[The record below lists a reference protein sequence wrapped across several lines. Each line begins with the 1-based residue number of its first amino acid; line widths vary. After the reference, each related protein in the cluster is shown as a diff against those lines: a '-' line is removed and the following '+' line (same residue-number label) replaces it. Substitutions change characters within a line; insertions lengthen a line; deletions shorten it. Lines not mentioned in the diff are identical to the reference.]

1 MAPSLFLFFIM
12 TEYFILI
19 DNKQLGPYTLDELRQ
34 RAISSSTLVW
44 AEGMAQWTPAW
55 QVPALRPLFNTAPA
69 SESPAPENAA
79 PGSESPAGGLGSV
92 GRCCAAAPENG
103 AAESSAPESS
113 APESAAQ
120 AAPCAP
126 PASPASPKKRR
137 KALYIA
143 LGVLA
148 AMLFILALT
157 NPSKAEHRQAILDKL
172 DEAKAQIDSI
182 QDPMT
187 RTIAQ
192 VMMNTGGD
200 LATEVTR
207 ELIDKDLEYHDYVFF
222 STTTLHTDLLPDDI
236 RTSKGILG
244 HVSAVSFNDII
255 PQIIMAQIRN
265 NGFGDSDSTIDNAVN
280 GAQQAADATQRTSA
294 SDADRIFSQV
304 VSTVTQTIQ
313 DANGNTTTKSTKTV
327 QHNGVTVDSLTKV
340 VTNRLA
346 GEISRHLTK
355 ENTSRLAQDVAGQVK
370 QEIRQNTD
378 SATAHGLNA
387 IINDVLKFLG
397 LR

>member
-19 DNKQLGPYTLDELRQ
+19 DNKQLGPYTFDELRQ

-55 QVPALRPLFNTAPA
+55 QVPALRPLFNTAPENGSPS
-69 SESPAPENAA
+69 SESAA
-79 PGSESPAGGLGSV
+79 PGSESPADGLGSV
-92 GRCCAAAPENG
+92 GRCCAAAPEN
-103 AAESSAPESS
+103 SAPESP

-126 PASPASPKKRR
+126 PASPASPRKCR
-137 KALYIA
+137 KALYIS

-192 VMMNTGGD
+192 VMMGAGGD

-255 PQIIMAQIRN
+255 PQIIMAQIRA
-265 NGFGDSDSTIDNAVN
+265 NGFGDNDSTIDNAVN
-280 GAQQAADATQRTSA
+280 GAQQASDATQGTSA
-294 SDADRIFSQV
+294 SDADRIISQV

>member
-1 MAPSLFLFFIM
+1 M

-69 SESPAPENAA
+69 SDTAAPENTA

-92 GRCCAAAPENG
+92 GRCSAAAPENG
-103 AAESSAPESS
+103 APESTAPESV
-113 APESAAQ
+113 APGAAQ

-126 PASPASPKKRR
+126 PASPASPASPKKRR
-137 KALYIA
+137 KALYIVLA
-143 LGVLA
+143 VLA

-192 VMMNTGGD
+192 VMLNTGGD

-255 PQIIMAQIRN
+255 PQIIMGQIRA
-265 NGFGDSDSTIDNAVN
+265 NGFGDSDSTIDKAVN
-280 GAQQAADATQRTSA
+280 GAQQASDATHGTSA
-294 SDADRIFSQV
+294 SDADRIISQV

-355 ENTSRLAQDVAGQVK
+355 GNTSRLAQDVAGQVK

-378 SATAHGLNA
+378 STTAHGLNA

>member
-1 MAPSLFLFFIM
+1 MAPSLFPFFIM

-103 AAESSAPESS
+103 AAESSAPES
-113 APESAAQ
+113 AAQ

-137 KALYIA
+137 KALFIVLA
-143 LGVLA
+143 VLA

-192 VMMNTGGD
+192 VMMGAGGD

-255 PQIIMAQIRN
+255 PQIIMAQIRA

-280 GAQQAADATQRTSA
+280 GAQQASDATQRSSA
-294 SDADRIFSQV
+294 DGADRIFSQV

-355 ENTSRLAQDVAGQVK
+355 GNTSRLAQDVAGQVK

>member
-1 MAPSLFLFFIM
+1 M

-69 SESPAPENAA
+69 SESAPGSESPAPGSTA
-79 PGSESPAGGLGSV
+79 PGSETSGAPASESPAGGLGSV

-103 AAESSAPESS
+103 

-137 KALYIA
+137 KALYIVLA
-143 LGVLA
+143 VLA

-192 VMMNTGGD
+192 VMLNSGGD

-244 HVSAVSFNDII
+244 HVNAVSFNDII
-255 PQIIMAQIRN
+255 PQIIMGQIRA

-280 GAQQAADATQRTSA
+280 GAQQASDAAQGTSA
-294 SDADRIFSQV
+294 SDADRIISQV
-304 VSTVTQTIQ
+304 VSTVSQSIQ

-346 GEISRHLTK
+346 GEISHHLTK
-355 ENTSRLAQDVAGQVK
+355 GNTSRLAQDVAGQVK

>member
-69 SESPAPENAA
+69 SENPAPENTA

-103 AAESSAPESS
+103 AAESSAPES
-113 APESAAQ
+113 AAQ

-137 KALYIA
+137 KALYIVLA
-143 LGVLA
+143 VLA

-192 VMMNTGGD
+192 VMMGAGGD

-255 PQIIMAQIRN
+255 PQIIMAQIRA

-280 GAQQAADATQRTSA
+280 GAQQASDATQGTSA
-294 SDADRIFSQV
+294 SDADRIISQV

>member
-1 MAPSLFLFFIM
+1 M

-55 QVPALRPLFNTAPA
+55 QVPALRPLFNTAP
-69 SESPAPENAA
+69 ESA
-79 PGSESPAGGLGSV
+79 
-92 GRCCAAAPENG
+92 
-103 AAESSAPESS
+103 

-137 KALYIA
+137 KALFIVLA
-143 LGVLA
+143 VLA

-182 QDPMT
+182 QDPMA

-192 VMMNTGGD
+192 VMLNTGGD

-255 PQIIMAQIRN
+255 PQIIMGQIRA

-280 GAQQAADATQRTSA
+280 GAQQASDAAQGTS
-294 SDADRIFSQV
+294 SDADRIISQV

-346 GEISRHLTK
+346 GEISHHLTK
-355 ENTSRLAQDVAGQVK
+355 GNTSRLAQDVAGQVK

>member
-1 MAPSLFLFFIM
+1 M

-34 RAISSSTLVW
+34 RAITSSTLVW

-69 SESPAPENAA
+69 SESAPGSESPAPGTTAPGSENSSAT

-92 GRCCAAAPENG
+92 GRCSAAAPENG
-103 AAESSAPESS
+103 

-137 KALYIA
+137 KALYIVLA
-143 LGVLA
+143 VLA

-192 VMMNTGGD
+192 VMLNSGGD

-255 PQIIMAQIRN
+255 PQIIMGQIRA
-265 NGFGDSDSTIDNAVN
+265 NGFGDSDSTIDKAVN
-280 GAQQAADATQRTSA
+280 GAQQASDAAQGTS

-355 ENTSRLAQDVAGQVK
+355 GNTSRLAQDVAGQVK

>member
-1 MAPSLFLFFIM
+1 M

-69 SESPAPENAA
+69 SETPAPENAA
-79 PGSESPAGGLGSV
+79 PENAAPENGSPSSESPAGGLGSV

-103 AAESSAPESS
+103 APES
-113 APESAAQ
+113 AGPKSAAQ

-137 KALYIA
+137 KALFIVLA
-143 LGVLA
+143 VLA

-172 DEAKAQIDSI
+172 DEAKEQLDSI

-192 VMMNTGGD
+192 VMMGAGGD

-280 GAQQAADATQRTSA
+280 GAQQASDATQGTSA

>member
-1 MAPSLFLFFIM
+1 M

-69 SESPAPENAA
+69 SESPAPGTTAGSENSTTA
-79 PGSESPAGGLGSV
+79 PASESPAGGLGSV
-92 GRCCAAAPENG
+92 GRCCAAAPKNG
-103 AAESSAPESS
+103 APES
-113 APESAAQ
+113 AGPESAAQ

-137 KALYIA
+137 KALYIVLA
-143 LGVLA
+143 VLA

-192 VMMNTGGD
+192 VMLNTGGD

-255 PQIIMAQIRN
+255 PQIIMGQIRA

-280 GAQQAADATQRTSA
+280 GAQQASDAAQGTS
-294 SDADRIFSQV
+294 SDADRIISQV

-355 ENTSRLAQDVAGQVK
+355 GNTSRLAQDVAGQVK

>member
-1 MAPSLFLFFIM
+1 
-12 TEYFILI
+12 
-19 DNKQLGPYTLDELRQ
+19 
-34 RAISSSTLVW
+34 
-44 AEGMAQWTPAW
+44 
-55 QVPALRPLFNTAPA
+55 
-69 SESPAPENAA
+69 
-79 PGSESPAGGLGSV
+79 
-92 GRCCAAAPENG
+92 
-103 AAESSAPESS
+103 
-113 APESAAQ
+113 
-120 AAPCAP
+120 
-126 PASPASPKKRR
+126 
-137 KALYIA
+137 
-143 LGVLA
+143 
-148 AMLFILALT
+148 MLFILALT

-192 VMMNTGGD
+192 VMLNSGGD

-255 PQIIMAQIRN
+255 PQIIMGQIRA
-265 NGFGDSDSTIDNAVN
+265 NGFGDSDSTIDKAVN
-280 GAQQAADATQRTSA
+280 SAHQASDAAQGTS

-304 VSTVTQTIQ
+304 VSTVSQTIQ

-355 ENTSRLAQDVAGQVK
+355 GNTSRLAQDVAGQVK

>member
-1 MAPSLFLFFIM
+1 M

-55 QVPALRPLFNTAPA
+55 QVPALRPLFNTAPG
-69 SESPAPENAA
+69 SERPAPGTTAPGSENSSTA

-92 GRCCAAAPENG
+92 GRCSAAAPKNG
-103 AAESSAPESS
+103 APESAAPEKA

-120 AAPCAP
+120 AAPSAP

-137 KALYIA
+137 KALYIVLA
-143 LGVLA
+143 VLA

-192 VMMNTGGD
+192 VMLNSGGD

-255 PQIIMAQIRN
+255 PQIIMGQIRA
-265 NGFGDSDSTIDNAVN
+265 NGFGDSDSTIDKAVN
-280 GAQQAADATQRTSA
+280 GAHQASDAAQGTS
-294 SDADRIFSQV
+294 SDADRIISQV

-355 ENTSRLAQDVAGQVK
+355 GNTSRLAQDVAGQVK

>member
-1 MAPSLFLFFIM
+1 M

-69 SESPAPENAA
+69 SESSASESPAPENAA

-103 AAESSAPESS
+103 AAESSA

-126 PASPASPKKRR
+126 PASPDSPKKRR
-137 KALYIA
+137 KALFIVLA
-143 LGVLA
+143 VLA
-148 AMLFILALT
+148 ACLFILALT

-192 VMMNTGGD
+192 VMMGAGGD

-255 PQIIMAQIRN
+255 PQIIMAQIRA
-265 NGFGDSDSTIDNAVN
+265 NGFGDSDSTLDNAVN
-280 GAQQAADATQRTSA
+280 GAQQASDATQGTSA
-294 SDADRIFSQV
+294 DDADRIISQV

>member
-1 MAPSLFLFFIM
+1 M

-55 QVPALRPLFNTAPA
+55 QVPALRPLFNTAPENGSPS
-69 SESPAPENAA
+69 SESAVPGAENAA
-79 PGSESPAGGLGSV
+79 PENGSPSSENSAPGAENAAPGGLGSV
-92 GRCCAAAPENG
+92 GRCCAAAPE
-103 AAESSAPESS
+103 AQKAAPE
-113 APESAAQ
+113 PQ
-120 AAPCAP
+120 AAPP
-126 PASPASPKKRR
+126 RKRR

-192 VMMNTGGD
+192 VMMGAGGD

-255 PQIIMAQIRN
+255 PQIIMAQIRA
-265 NGFGDSDSTIDNAVN
+265 NGFGDSDSTLDNAVN
-280 GAQQAADATQRTSA
+280 SAQQSEDASQRTSA
-294 SDADRIFSQV
+294 DDADRIFSQV

>member
-1 MAPSLFLFFIM
+1 M

-55 QVPALRPLFNTAPA
+55 QVPALRPLFNTTPG
-69 SESPAPENAA
+69 SERPAPGTTAPGSENSSTA

-92 GRCCAAAPENG
+92 GRCSAAAPKNG
-103 AAESSAPESS
+103 APESA

-126 PASPASPKKRR
+126 PASPDSPKKRR
-137 KALYIA
+137 KALYIVLA
-143 LGVLA
+143 VLA

-192 VMMNTGGD
+192 VMLNSGGD

-255 PQIIMAQIRN
+255 PQIIMGQIRA
-265 NGFGDSDSTIDNAVN
+265 NGFGDSDSTIDKAVN
-280 GAQQAADATQRTSA
+280 GAHQASDAAQGTS
-294 SDADRIFSQV
+294 SDADRIISQV

-355 ENTSRLAQDVAGQVK
+355 GNTSRLAQDVAGQVK

>member
-1 MAPSLFLFFIM
+1 M

-92 GRCCAAAPENG
+92 GRCCAAAPENS
-103 AAESSAPESS
+103 AAESS

-137 KALYIA
+137 KALFIVLA
-143 LGVLA
+143 VLA

-192 VMMNTGGD
+192 VMMGAGGD

-255 PQIIMAQIRN
+255 PQIIMAQIRA
-265 NGFGDSDSTIDNAVN
+265 NGFGDSDSTLDNAVN
-280 GAQQAADATQRTSA
+280 GAQQASDASQRTSA
-294 SDADRIFSQV
+294 DDADRIISQV

-346 GEISRHLTK
+346 GEISCHLTK

>member
-55 QVPALRPLFNTAPA
+55 QVPALRPLFNTAP
-69 SESPAPENAA
+69 ENGSPSSGSAA

-103 AAESSAPESS
+103 

-148 AMLFILALT
+148 ACLFILALT

-172 DEAKAQIDSI
+172 DKAKAQIDSI

-192 VMMNTGGD
+192 VMMGAGGD

-255 PQIIMAQIRN
+255 PQIIMAQIRA
-265 NGFGDSDSTIDNAVN
+265 NGFGDSDSTLDNAVN
-280 GAQQAADATQRTSA
+280 GAQQASDATQGSSA
-294 SDADRIFSQV
+294 SDADRIISQV

>member
-55 QVPALRPLFNTAPA
+55 QVPALRPLFNTAP
-69 SESPAPENAA
+69 ESGSPSSGSAA

-103 AAESSAPESS
+103 APES
-113 APESAAQ
+113 AGPESAAQ

-192 VMMNTGGD
+192 VMMGAGGD

-255 PQIIMAQIRN
+255 PQIIMAQIRA
-265 NGFGDSDSTIDNAVN
+265 NGFGDSDSTLDNAVN
-280 GAQQAADATQRTSA
+280 SAQQASDATQSTSA
-294 SDADRIFSQV
+294 DDADRIISQV

>member
-1 MAPSLFLFFIM
+1 M

-55 QVPALRPLFNTAPA
+55 QVPALRPLFNTAPENGSPS
-69 SESPAPENAA
+69 SESAAPKNGSPSSGSAAPESGSLSSESAVPGAENAA
-79 PGSESPAGGLGSV
+79 PGGLGSV
-92 GRCCAAAPENG
+92 GRCCAAAPEDQK
-103 AAESSAPESS
+103 AAPE
-113 APESAAQ
+113 AQ
-120 AAPCAP
+120 KAP
-126 PASPASPKKRR
+126 PRKRR
-137 KALYIA
+137 KALFIVLA
-143 LGVLA
+143 VLA

-192 VMMNTGGD
+192 VMMGAGGD

-255 PQIIMAQIRN
+255 PQIIMAQIRA

-280 GAQQAADATQRTSA
+280 GAQQASDAAQGTS
-294 SDADRIFSQV
+294 SDADRIISQV

-355 ENTSRLAQDVAGQVK
+355 GNTSRLAQDVAGQVK

>member
-69 SESPAPENAA
+69 SENAAPENAA

-103 AAESSAPESS
+103 AAESSAG
-113 APESAAQ
+113 PESAAQ

-137 KALYIA
+137 KALFIVLA
-143 LGVLA
+143 VLA
-148 AMLFILALT
+148 ACLFILALT

-255 PQIIMAQIRN
+255 PQIIMAQIRA
-265 NGFGDSDSTIDNAVN
+265 NGFGDSDSTLDNAVN
-280 GAQQAADATQRTSA
+280 GAQQASNATQRTSA
-294 SDADRIFSQV
+294 DDADRIISQV

-355 ENTSRLAQDVAGQVK
+355 GNTSRLAQDVAGQVK

>member
-55 QVPALRPLFNTAPA
+55 QVPALRPLFNTAP
-69 SESPAPENAA
+69 ENGSPSSENAA

-103 AAESSAPESS
+103 AAESP

-137 KALYIA
+137 KALFIVLA
-143 LGVLA
+143 VLA

-192 VMMNTGGD
+192 VMMGAGGD

-255 PQIIMAQIRN
+255 PQIIMAQIRA
-265 NGFGDSDSTIDNAVN
+265 NGFGDSDSTLDNAVN
-280 GAQQAADATQRTSA
+280 SAQQASDASQRTSA
-294 SDADRIFSQV
+294 SDADRIISQV